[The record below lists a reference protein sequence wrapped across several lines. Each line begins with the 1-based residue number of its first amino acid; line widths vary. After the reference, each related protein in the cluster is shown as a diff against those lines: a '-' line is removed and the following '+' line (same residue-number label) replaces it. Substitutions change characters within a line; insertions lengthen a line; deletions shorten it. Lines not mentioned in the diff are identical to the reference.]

1 MAPRGYP
8 QFVLITTCYQC
19 NQIKNEEEGWGMY
32 HDWEMRD
39 MDEMIILERKVNKSD
54 GEFVDWIYLLQD
66 KHKWT
71 AVANTETKFRVP

>member
-19 NQIKNEEEGWGMY
+19 NQIKND
-32 HDWEMRD
+32 DWEMRD

>member
-1 MAPRGYP
+1 
-8 QFVLITTCYQC
+8 
-19 NQIKNEEEGWGMY
+19 MY